1 MVKPILYRIIV
12 FVTGWLFLLSVA
24 CAQHQELN
32 EAPNL
37 WGKSFKTGDSSSLL
51 HSFQA
56 GSLHGN
62 FRSFF
67 SSNFNEGITPE
78 YAQAVGGGIQFRSKT
93 FHHLNVGMSG
103 YFVHKVFSSDL
114 TRPNPIINTY
124 NRYELGLFDITNPA
138 GSSQMNRL
146 EELFVRY
153 QKKQFNL
160 TIGKQLMNTPFIN
173 LQDGRM
179 RPTIVQGV
187 SAEYT
192 FGKWKLLGSWIN
204 GFSPRSTFN
213 WYSTGASI
221 GLYSLGVNPDGTPSG
236 YKNQLKSSGI
246 LLISAEIK
254 NKKNRQW
261 QIWNQ
266 LTYNIFNS
274 TLFQFDQL
282 QDSSSPFYYGI
293 QLITQLPVNQ
303 GGHIDINKRY
313 FPTDQFSLAFGGRIG
328 KITGP
333 WDNSINYTRITGHGR
348 YLMPREWGRDPF
360 FTFMMGERNEGL
372 GDVHAISLKSKLSD
386 AKNRF
391 SWQNSAGYFDLPDV
405 SQPALNKYGFPS
417 YFQFNSDF
425 RYTFSGIMRGWQAQ
439 LIYFYKY
446 ASGNTKHDPKYTI
459 NKVNMSH
466 LNLILNFHF

>member
-1 MVKPILYRIIV
+1 MVRTILHSIIILL
-12 FVTGWLFLLSVA
+12 TGWYTLVSVA
-24 CAQHQELN
+24 YAQHQELN

-37 WGKSFKTGDSSSLL
+37 WGKSFKTSDSSSLL

-56 GSLHGN
+56 GILHGN

-67 SSNFNEGITPE
+67 SSNFNEGNQLE
-78 YAQAVGGGIQFRSKT
+78 YAHAIGGGIQFRSKS
-93 FHHLNVGMSG
+93 FFHLNVGMSG
-103 YFVHKVFSSDL
+103 YFVHKAFSSDL
-114 TRPNPIINTY
+114 TRPNPVTNTY
-124 NRYELGLFDITNPA
+124 NRYELGLFDVTNPS
-138 GSSQMNRL
+138 GTSRMNRL
-146 EELFVRY
+146 EEMFIRY

-187 SAEYT
+187 SAEHT
-192 FGKWKLLGSWIN
+192 FGKWKILGSWIN

-236 YKNQLKSSGI
+236 YKNQLQTKGI
-246 LLISAEIK
+246 LITAAEIK
-254 NKKNRQW
+254 TKKNHLW

-266 LTYNIFNS
+266 LTENIFNA
-274 TLFQFDQL
+274 TLLQFDQQ
-282 QDSSSPFYYGI
+282 QDSSTSFYYGFQFI
-293 QLITQLPVNQ
+293 AQVPIHQ
-303 GGHIDINKRY
+303 GGHNETNKRY
-313 FPTDQFSLAFGGRIG
+313 FPTNQFSLSFGGRIG
-328 KITGP
+328 KIVGP
-333 WDNSINYTRITGHGR
+333 WDHSINYTRITGHGR

-372 GDVHAISLKSKLSD
+372 GDVHAFTIKSKFAD

-405 SQPALNKYGFPS
+405 HLHALNKYGFPS
-417 YFQFNSDF
+417 YLQFNSDL
-425 RYTFSGIMRGWQAQ
+425 RYSFSGFMKGWQAQ

-446 ASGNTKHDPKYTI
+446 ATGNTTLEPKYTI
-459 NKVNMSH
+459 NKVNMGH
-466 LNLILNFHF
+466 FNFILNFHF